1 MDVNSFVEMVF
12 PKLLIS
18 ARTCKNYFGAYF
30 RYLSEEIG
38 QLRLQDVT
46 KNQLVNLLAVLPAQT
61 RYQTLMVARVIFR
74 EAVERD
80 LISENPAASIKP
92 PRIEVKPGKFL
103 TWEELSVIDFGKQT
117 MRIQFLALHGLR
129 YGEASAMVDSD
140 VYDGLVH
147 INKSAAGATK
157 TVAGNRVVPLLSP
170 FPGFAKSQK
179 RLATLLA
186 PYGVTVHSL
195 RKTYAYTLKSSQIH
209 VTTAAKLMGHS
220 NPLVTMKIYTLVLD
234 DEIAK
239 SGIAIGTFLVKSS
252 LDNQKNLAKHVNTT

>member
-1 MDVNSFVEMVF
+1 MKINDFVVGLW
-12 PKLLIS
+12 PQLLVS
-18 ARTCKNYFGAYF
+18 KTTLKNYIGAYT
-30 RYLSEEIG
+30 RYLAKGIG
-38 QLRLQDVT
+38 DLDLSLVG
-46 KNQLVNLLAVLPAQT
+46 KNQLISLMATLPAQT
-61 RYQTLMVARVIFR
+61 RYQTLMVSRVIFR
-74 EAVERD
+74 EAVERE
-80 LISENPAASIKP
+80 LIAVSPAASIKP

-103 TWEELSVIDFGKQT
+103 TWEELLVIDFGKQT
-117 MRIQFLALHGLR
+117 SRIQFLALHGLR
-129 YGEASAMVDSD
+129 YGEASAMVDAD
-140 VYDGLVH
+140 IYDGLVH

-195 RKTYAYTLKSSQIH
+195 RKTYAYTLKSSGVH
-209 VTTAAKLMGHS
+209 VTTAAKMMGHS

-239 SGIAIGTFLVKSS
+239 SGIAIGSFLVKSS
-252 LDNQKNLAKHVNTT
+252 LNTKKI